1 MSIYVET
8 IERVRR
14 KAWGGMGKR
23 GNTLGETE
31 AERAQLVAVAW
42 SGVLHNPRRGL
53 AMVGICSAELLKK
66 KDEQKELMF

>member
-42 SGVLHNPRRGL
+42 SGMLHYPRRGL
-53 AMVGICSAELLKK
+53 AMVGIGGAEWLNKRDERKK
-66 KDEQKELMF
+66 PML